1 MQAIYQI
8 IRSHFFIRLIV
19 VFIIAAFSTTGW
31 ANNYTTQ
38 QQDTITET
46 IIDSFITTQAVPE
59 KALPSVVFTGA
70 TSTNMFG
77 FNQKKSNPIPK
88 TL

>member
-59 KALPSVVFTGA
+59 KY
-70 TSTNMFG
+70 STAIRSFYRGNKHQYVWIQSKCTA
-77 FNQKKSNPIPK
+77 NKY
-88 TL
+88 